1 MSCAGTE
8 SMTYADD
15 ELDQIQ
21 TEYEMLPGKCDRLFR
36 DYHAAGQRFEVE
48 RVREYAH
55 HGFCRR
61 LKTLE
66 HCIVRIFETIPAD
79 CTRQPEED
87 QLLDVTI
94 FLQGFIFNVFGCI
107 DNLAHIWVEEKRVK
121 KPNGK
126 EVPDSAGG
134 FGEKNSDVLKSL
146 PEGFRRYITSSEHQ
160 QRRRQIGDFRNA
172 LAHRIPLYIPPFVVR
187 SEDINELN
195 RVGYL
200 ASDAVESG
208 DYPGA
213 CNLMDEQRR
222 IGEFVPA
229 VSHSFAEGSRQILFH
244 AQVLADF
251 NTVAKVAR
259 RLHSELCG

>member
-21 TEYEMLPGKCDRLFR
+21 TDYKMLPGKCDRLFR
-36 DYHAAGQRFEVE
+36 DYHAAGQRFDVE
-48 RVREYAH
+48 RAREYAH

-61 LKTLE
+61 LKTL
-66 HCIVRIFETIPAD
+66 
-79 CTRQPEED
+79 
-87 QLLDVTI
+87 
-94 FLQGFIFNVFGCI
+94 
-107 DNLAHIWVEEKRVK
+107 
-121 KPNGK
+121 
-126 EVPDSAGG
+126 
-134 FGEKNSDVLKSL
+134 
-146 PEGFRRYITSSEHQ
+146 
-160 QRRRQIGDFRNA
+160 
-172 LAHRIPLYIPPFVVR
+172 PLYIPPFVVR
-187 SEDINELN
+187 SEDMNELN

-208 DYPGA
+208 DYSGA
-213 CNLMDEQRR
+213 YNLMDEQRR
-222 IGEFVPA
+222 IGEVVPA